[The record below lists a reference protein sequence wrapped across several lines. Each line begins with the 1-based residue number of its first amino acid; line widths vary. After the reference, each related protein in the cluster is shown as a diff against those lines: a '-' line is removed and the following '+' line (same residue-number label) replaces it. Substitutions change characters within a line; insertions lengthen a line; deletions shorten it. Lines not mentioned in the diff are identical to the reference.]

1 MAVGSRRT
9 PFDPGVEIMN
19 TSSNRTGILRPAS
32 LLLGLLMAN
41 GGCAKLYHEFHY
53 SPVGRQ
59 LAQHQATYY
68 HSPHTGRI
76 VPKDPCMQYGEPPC
90 FGYEST
96 CWQSW
101 PSECVNCPPPPV
113 TTAVS
118 HVVQPV
124 ADSAP
129 KSVVGEALP
138 PSNASQPTPAGV
150 KPPTAP
156 PAMISAD
163 PIDDTSTTPP
173 AAAVPAA
180 PATPTTPATPPA
192 PATPATPATAPPV
205 APPADFIDEA
215 PVTPPPAG
223 AAPGS
228 SGVDF
233 PNPNQGAAAPSQPF
247 FEAPPSVPEPDRIP
261 QPTLIDPAP
270 ERSEA
275 IQDAP
280 VNVTD
285 PPAEEPRPERS
296 SRRPTEHR
304 LAAPTRVELPQI
316 EALTTEKTTQESP
329 TAAAMTESGATV
341 PSSELQAAVEQRETA
356 SAESAAATKVEASTE
371 PQPAAAPPAVVT
383 TSGPESTDK
392 ATVEFPPALQES
404 TASRLL
410 KQAISQSGAIPVGP
424 TARVTRVEPKP
435 TEPAAAVEAV
445 PVAAAVAT
453 AATPEAA
460 VEEAAKS
467 VSPAGKADIRFLGDA
482 SPAVI
487 KPTSAGPRMRL
498 GGVPRQATR
507 PASLEV
513 KFRN

>member
-1 MAVGSRRT
+1 
-9 PFDPGVEIMN
+9 MN

-163 PIDDTSTTPP
+163 PIDDASTAPPATASPAATSTPQSTGTGPV
-173 AAAVPAA
+173 AVPAV
-180 PATPTTPATPPA
+180 PTTPATPP
-192 PATPATPATAPPV
+192 TPATAPPV
-205 APPADFIDEA
+205 APPADFIDEP

-247 FEAPPSVPEPDRIP
+247 LEAPPSVPEPVRIP

-304 LAAPTRVELPQI
+304 LAAPTHVELPQI
-316 EALTTEKTTQESP
+316 EALTTPKTTPASP
-329 TAAAMTESGATV
+329 AAAAMTESGTTA
-341 PSSELQAAVEQRETA
+341 PSSELQAAVEQRET
-356 SAESAAATKVEASTE
+356 
-371 PQPAAAPPAVVT
+371 
-383 TSGPESTDK
+383 ESTDK

-445 PVAAAVAT
+445 PVAEAVAT

-460 VEEAAKS
+460 VAEGAKS

-498 GGVPRQATR
+498 GGIPRQATR